1 MAETKTRAS
10 SGRSKTTKRKPAK
23 GRKPSATKS
32 SNGASASRTSKPGA
46 SGAPGRTSKTRGSS
60 KSKNGAGRVDAARNA
75 VEETAKHAGHSVGD
89 AASSVGRVASKAKT
103 PLLAGSAAVA
113 GVAGGLALGARQ
125 TRHSKT
131 KMLPRRQVKI
141 LPRRPK
147 VKIDS
152 GDLAKAAKE
161 VGQFG
166 MDVGQLAS
174 ELRRNREAAGGTKH
188 RSPIEVVL
196 QGLTNRGQNSS

>member
-1 MAETKTRAS
+1 MAETKTRAP
-10 SGRSKTTKRKPAK
+10 SGRGKAKTRTTKRKPAK
-23 GRKPSATKS
+23 ARKSSAAKS
-32 SNGASASRTSKPGA
+32 SNGASASRRA
-46 SGAPGRTSKTRGSS
+46 SKTRSSS

-75 VEETAKHAGHSVGD
+75 AEETAKQAGHSVGD

-103 PLLAGSAAVA
+103 PLLAGGAAVA

-125 TRHSKT
+125 ARHSK
-131 KMLPRRQVKI
+131 V

-166 MDVGQLAS
+166 VDVGQLAS
-174 ELRRNREAAGGTKH
+174 ELRRNREAANGAKR

-196 QGLTNRGQNSS
+196 QGLTNRGQDSS

>member
-10 SGRSKTTKRKPAK
+10 STRGKAAKRKAPKA
-23 GRKPSATKS
+23 RKASTAKS
-32 SNGASASRTSKPGA
+32 SNGASASRATKPRTSKP
-46 SGAPGRTSKTRGSS
+46 RTSKAKRSPA
-60 KSKNGAGRVDAARNA
+60 SKNGTARVDAARNA

-113 GVAGGLALGARQ
+113 GVAGGIALGRN
-125 TRHSKT
+125 SKS
-131 KMLPRRQVKI
+131 R
-141 LPRRPK
+141 PRRPK

-152 GDLAKAAKE
+152 HDLAKAAKE

-166 MDVGQLAS
+166 VDVGQLAA
-174 ELRRNREAAGGTKH
+174 ELRRNREAAHGTKK

-196 QGLTNRGQNSS
+196 EGLTSRGHGSS

>member
-10 SGRSKTTKRKPAK
+10 STRSKAPKRKASK
-23 GRKPSATKS
+23 ARKASTAKS
-32 SNGASASRTSKPGA
+32 SNGASASHTTKSRTSKA
-46 SGAPGRTSKTRGSS
+46 KRSS
-60 KSKNGAGRVDAARNA
+60 SKNGTPRVDAARNA
-75 VEETAKHAGHSVGD
+75 VEETAKQAGHSVGD

-113 GVAGGLALGARQ
+113 GVAGGIALGRN
-125 TRHSKT
+125 SKSR
-131 KMLPRRQVKI
+131 L
-141 LPRRPK
+141 RRPK

-152 GDLAKAAKE
+152 HDLAKAAKE

-166 MDVGQLAS
+166 VDVGQLAA
-174 ELRRNREAAGGTKH
+174 ELRRNREAAHGHGAKK

-196 QGLTNRGQNSS
+196 EGLTSRGHGSS